1 MSSLTTRTDPLRSD
15 ALASG
20 GPCRFCGEPLGRM
33 VVDLGMH
40 PPCQAFVAPGALDE
54 MEPFYPLVT
63 WVCDACWLVQIGEYV
78 SPEEIFSEYGYFS
91 SFSDAWLAHCRDDA
105 HAQIERWGLGPDS
118 LVVEVAS
125 NDGYFLRW
133 FAERAIPVLG
143 VEPAKNVAA
152 VAVDNGIPTVAE
164 FFGVALAEQ
173 LVADGTRADFLA
185 GKNVLAQV
193 PDLNDFVGGLA
204 ILLAPGGVVTIE
216 FPHLQRLIEG
226 NQFDTIYHEH
236 FSYFSLHTT
245 ERIFAAHGLTL
256 FDVDELWTHGGSLR
270 VYGRH
275 ADDATKP
282 VTGRVEA
289 LRARE
294 LALGYADPSAYEA
307 FAAQVRKAKRDLL
320 SVLIELKNQGRS
332 IAAYGAAGKGMTLL
346 NYCGIRTDLIDFV
359 ADRNTYKWG
368 RFCPG
373 VHVPVLPPEAI
384 DDRRPDY
391 VLILPWNL
399 RDEITTQLAHIGTWG
414 GKFIVPIPT
423 AEIVEPPAC

>member
-1 MSSLTTRTDPLRSD
+1 MSTSPEATDIVVSTSGLV
-15 ALASG
+15 SG
-20 GPCRFCGEPLGRM
+20 GPCRFCGADLTRM
-33 VVDLGMH
+33 VTDLGMH
-40 PPCQAFVAPGALDE
+40 PPCQAFVAAEDLNN

-63 WVCDACWLVQIGEYV
+63 WVCGECWLVQVGEYV
-78 SPEEIFSEYGYFS
+78 SPEEIFGEYGYFS
-91 SFSDAWLAHCRDDA
+91 SFSDAWLEHCRDDA
-105 HAQIERWGLGPDS
+105 HSQTARWGLGPKS

-133 FAERAIPVLG
+133 FAEAGIPVLG
-143 VEPAKNVAA
+143 IEPARNVAV
-152 VAVDNGIPTVAE
+152 VAEERGIPTVAE
-164 FFGVALAEQ
+164 FFGVALAER
-173 LVADGTRADFLA
+173 LVSEGSRADFLA

-193 PDLNDFVGGLA
+193 PDLNDFVGGLK
-204 ILLAPGGVVTIE
+204 ILLAPGGVITIE

-245 ERIFAAHGLTL
+245 EKIFEAHGLVL
-256 FDVDELWTHGGSLR
+256 FDVDELWTHGGSIR

-275 ADDATKP
+275 ADDETKP
-282 VTGRVEA
+282 VTERVLE

-294 LALGYADPSAYEA
+294 YELGYADPSAYEA
-307 FAAQVRKAKRDLL
+307 FDTQVKATKRRLL
-320 SVLIELKNQGRS
+320 ETLIRLRDEGAT
-332 IAAYGAAGKGMTLL
+332 IAAYGAAGKGMTML
-346 NYCGIRTDLIDFV
+346 NYCGIRGDLIDFV

-368 RFCPG
+368 RYCPG

-384 DDRRPDY
+384 DERRPDY

-399 RDEITTQLAHIGTWG
+399 RDEISAQLAHIRDWG

-423 AEIVEPPAC
+423 ADIF